1 MTANFEKMA
10 EAVIMLK
17 KYEEAEELRRQVLKG
32 LQRTLGPDHPQTL
45 DAVNKVGAI
54 LHIQKKYDASSVMF
68 RQYAEGMKRYNGK

>member
-1 MTANFEKMA
+1 MSANFEKLA

-17 KYEEAEELRRQVLKG
+17 KHEEAEELRHQVLKG

-54 LHIQKKYDASSVMF
+54 LHIQKKHGESAVMF
-68 RQYAEGMKRYNGK
+68 RQYAEGMKRYNQ